1 LSPGAERAS
10 GILLVEDDELLRD
23 SLRDYLQDLGRVVA
37 TADNGREALDWIGA
51 HGAPRLILLDLRM
64 PVMNGWEFA
73 ERKNADPALAP
84 VPMIVFSAD
93 GRLEESA
100 AEMRAV
106 GRLAKPID
114 LAELERLLALY
125 LEAGA
130 K

>member
-1 LSPGAERAS
+1 LPPGAERTS

-37 TADNGREALDWIGA
+37 TADNGRDALDWIGT
-51 HGAPRLILLDLRM
+51 HGPPRLILLDLRM

-73 ERKNADPALAP
+73 ERKNADPTLAP

-100 AEMRAV
+100 AEMRAA

-125 LEAGA
+125 CGPV
-130 K
+130 